1 MLLPRG
7 EKGNQ
12 YLRFRF
18 HGDMGQDMPLH
29 GLKFGDPLLDR
40 GENVIVESLMSVGGF
55 VDHILD

>member
-1 MLLPRG
+1 
-7 EKGNQ
+7 
-12 YLRFRF
+12 
-18 HGDMGQDMPLH
+18 MPLH